1 MNQAELRD
9 SFPEFA
15 PYAARCR
22 FGAACSHD
30 HEPGC
35 AVYDAV
41 EAGKLAPT
49 RFASYLEILDELVPP
64 PPDDSHV
71 APPEE

>member
-1 MNQAELRD
+1 
-9 SFPEFA
+9 
-15 PYAARCR
+15 
-22 FGAACSHD
+22 
-30 HEPGC
+30 
-35 AVYDAV
+35 VYDAV